1 VPEHADSQIRR
12 NGAKLLV
19 FGRVS
24 PRTHRAESSMS
35 PFPSAPLD
43 PTLHSLPEVRRK
55 AAAD

>member
-1 VPEHADSQIRR
+1 MLEHADSQIRR

-24 PRTHRAESSMS
+24 PRTHQAESSMS
-35 PFPSAPLD
+35 PFPTAPLG